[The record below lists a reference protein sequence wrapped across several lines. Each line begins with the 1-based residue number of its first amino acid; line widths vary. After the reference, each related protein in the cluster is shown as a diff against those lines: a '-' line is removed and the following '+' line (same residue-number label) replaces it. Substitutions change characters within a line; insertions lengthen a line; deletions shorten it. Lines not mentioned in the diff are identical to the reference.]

1 MSDQHRYTT
10 AEYTYVE
17 PGKGTVNLPNFDP
30 EIDGC
35 GKEVMDVMVMGYDTS
50 IAKPVPDWPSDKS
63 DPEGFIRLGK
73 KLFKYDDVNDST
85 SVTLEDYIIDPMAY
99 SGIRT
104 YLIQIRGKDNA
115 LKEFQFVTNKND
127 QSKLVP
133 GNGAAEKK
141 QVQKNPDSVS
151 ENTESPDQNNRTLAE
166 AQSSEPSQAAQA
178 DIPPKEEVSV
188 TSSGSAPGNKAAAAA
203 ATPAPASGGSS
214 KIAMITAAAIA
225 GIAVLGAGGWFL
237 LSMLNAKPEYR
248 PYDLGEAGRTDS
260 EIISGCLS
268 SKPADADLQS
278 LLAQSMKNGRC
289 EIVLRLLRTK
299 GRADDGGNYAYIY
312 SVYADPSSQYS
323 NECINKN
330 DSDHQYWAQRVKDNK
345 SFNPE
350 AAQKVL
356 EQIAQ

>member
-10 AEYTYVE
+10 AEYTYVG
-17 PGKGTVNLPNFDP
+17 PGKGTVNLPYFDP
-30 EIDGC
+30 EMDLDDSGE
-35 GKEVMDVMVMGYDTS
+35 GGMDVRVMGYDTS
-50 IAKPVPDWPSDKS
+50 TPIPVPDWPSDKS
-63 DPEGFIRLGK
+63 DPEGFIHLGK
-73 KLFKYDDVNDST
+73 ELFKSDDVNFST
-85 SVTLEDYIIDPMAY
+85 SVTLENHIIDPMAF

-115 LKEFQFVTNKND
+115 LKEFKFVTGKND
-127 QSKLVP
+127 QSKLIP

-141 QVQKNPDSVS
+141 QLKKYQDQVS
-151 ENTESPDQNNRTLAE
+151 ENTGSLDQNNRTE
-166 AQSSEPSQAAQA
+166 AKSHEPSQAAQE

-188 TSSGSAPGNKAAAAA
+188 SSSGSAPEHKDASAA

-225 GIAVLGAGGWFL
+225 GIAVLGAGGWFI

-248 PYDLGEAGRTDS
+248 PCDLGEAGRTDS